1 VAQPSRKKM
10 NEAIGNLNV
19 TLESVYLKAWK
30 DGYNAGVKE
39 CNHLAEIESLKELKG
54 EFKLSDSTSETISKY
69 LDDVYQEEE

>member
-1 VAQPSRKKM
+1 MAQPNRKKM

-39 CNHLAEIESLKELKG
+39 CARPAEIESLKELKG
-54 EFKLSDSTSETISKY
+54 EFKLGNSISEAINKY
-69 LDDVYQEEE
+69 LDDVYQEGE